1 MTNSI
6 TEVPVQTLGFD
17 APCSCSAF
25 ADSEEHWSKMYSMAV
40 GLDISFRQLPNP
52 VSCELLVLFVGIVC
66 ISQSNT
72 AVSQRLC
79 WLSVL

>member
-1 MTNSI
+1 MTNSL

-25 ADSEEHWSKMYSMAV
+25 AEEHWSKMYSMAV
-40 GLDISFRQLPNP
+40 GLDIPFRRLPNP
-52 VSCELLVLFVGIVC
+52 VISCELLVLFVDILC

-72 AVSQRLC
+72 AVSKRLC

>member
-1 MTNSI
+1 
-6 TEVPVQTLGFD
+6 
-17 APCSCSAF
+17 
-25 ADSEEHWSKMYSMAV
+25 MYSMAV

-52 VSCELLVLFVGIVC
+52 VISCELLVLFVGIVC